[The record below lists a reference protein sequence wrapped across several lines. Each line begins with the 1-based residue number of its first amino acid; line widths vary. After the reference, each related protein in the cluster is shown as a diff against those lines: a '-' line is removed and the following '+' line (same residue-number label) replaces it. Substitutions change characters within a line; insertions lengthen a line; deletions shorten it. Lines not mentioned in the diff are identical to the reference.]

1 MSNENFFKH
10 DDKAYAENLNDAILI
25 ANAFD
30 YEVPVNIPS
39 MYSNHHYPSN
49 NNTYKAGVADIT
61 IISSGSLSV
70 GDEAITNN
78 TNSSQMLRLRIYP
91 NFNNFYAWK
100 KLNWTCTGD
109 VTVNICD
116 TGTSTSL
123 LPSGALTN
131 PDNETLLNGISN
143 LQGLKEYDLLITI
156 PVSGVLNTL
165 SLVFVNNWNS
175 NNRVSASISQ
185 ANVTG
190 LTDDLSSLE
199 SGKANVS
206 HLHTTA
212 QVASQDALG
221 NIGTSAGATQRMI
234 NGAVD
239 EKVGSLSTSITNT
252 YHWNYQNKQTTS
264 HVTYDNDG
272 VVVNAYRRGNTVTVR
287 VNVSIKY
294 INMGSDN
301 APLSLATLP
310 SGYRPP
316 IQLYSLNAIYPYFTM
331 FRYGNVNTDGKI
343 NLNVYGASSV
353 QTVNAWIDLAFTY
366 VTTDDAPSQ

>member
-49 NNTYKAGVADIT
+49 NNTYKAGGADVT
-61 IISSGSLSV
+61 IISSGSLSI

-100 KLNWTCTGD
+100 RLNWTCTGA

-116 TGTSTSL
+116 AGTSTSL

-131 PDNETLLNGISN
+131 PDNETLLNGISS

-156 PVSGVLNTL
+156 PVNGVLNTL

-175 NNRVSASISQ
+175 QNRVSASISQ
-185 ANVTG
+185 DNVTG
-190 LTDDLSSLE
+190 LEDDLNNLNNNLNNMNNAKEDKTNKVTSLDNSDTHYPTAKAVKTQVDALSSRLI
-199 SGKANVS
+199 KVYNF
-206 HLHTTA
+206 
-212 QVASQDALG
+212 QVAIENWGGQTGRVVTIREAPYYEGYSAFCVLTKAFAVTLSEFSVNSVYADLKVWNIRGSENSQ
-221 NIGTSAGATQRMI
+221 T
-234 NGAVD
+234 
-239 EKVGSLSTSITNT
+239 
-252 YHWNYQNKQTTS
+252 
-264 HVTYDNDG
+264 
-272 VVVNAYRRGNTVTVR
+272 
-287 VNVSIKY
+287 IK
-294 INMGSDN
+294 
-301 APLSLATLP
+301 
-310 SGYRPP
+310 
-316 IQLYSLNAIYPYFTM
+316 
-331 FRYGNVNTDGKI
+331 GKI
-343 NLNVYGASSV
+343 IYYPSS
-353 QTVNAWIDLAFTY
+353 WDE
-366 VTTDDAPSQ
+366 

>member
-1 MSNENFFKH
+1 MTNENFFKH

-61 IISSGSLSV
+61 LISSGSLSI

-100 KLNWTCTGD
+100 KLNWTCTGA

-116 TGTSTSL
+116 AGTSTSL

-131 PDNETLLNGISN
+131 PDNETLLNGISS

-156 PVSGVLNTL
+156 PVNGVLNTL

-175 NNRVSASISQ
+175 QNRVSASISQ
-185 ANVTG
+185 GNVTG
-190 LTDDLSSLE
+190 LEDDLSSLE
-199 SGKANVS
+199 SGKADTE
-206 HLHTTA
+206 HTHSSTD
-212 QVASQDALG
+212 VTEASALS
-221 NIGTSAGATQRMI
+221 NIGTSANASQSVV

-239 EKVGSLSTSITNT
+239 EMVGSLSTSITNIGTFEKVAENTT
-252 YHWNYQNKQTTS
+252 YELWVNTTTRCARIIAHRTNITITSGESFNNYSDFTIPSAYYPKRSVYFLIMRGFQFLFYL
-264 HVTYDNDG
+264 YDTG
-272 VVVNAYRRGNTVTVR
+272 KYGIYNT
-287 VNVSIKY
+287 
-294 INMGSDN
+294 GS
-301 APLSLATLP
+301 SV
-310 SGYRPP
+310 SGY
-316 IQLYSLNAIYPYFTM
+316 
-331 FRYGNVNTDGKI
+331 
-343 NLNVYGASSV
+343 NLSF
-353 QTVNAWIDLAFTY
+353 QIDYTF
-366 VTTDDAPSQ
+366 

>member
-61 IISSGSLSV
+61 LISSGSLSI

-100 KLNWTCTGD
+100 RLNWTCTGA

-116 TGTSTSL
+116 AGTSTSL

-131 PDNETLLNGISN
+131 PDNETLLNGISS

-156 PVSGVLNTL
+156 PVNGVLNTL

-175 NNRVSASISQ
+175 QNRVSASISQ
-185 ANVTG
+185 GNVTG
-190 LTDDLSSLE
+190 LVSDLSSLE
-199 SGKANVS
+199 SGKADTE
-206 HLHTTA
+206 HTHSSSDVTE
-212 QVASQDALG
+212 SNALS
-221 NIGTSAGATQRMI
+221 NIGTSANATQSVI

-239 EKVGSLSTSITNT
+239 EMVGSLDTSITNIMGFT
-252 YHWNYQNKQTTS
+252 LVHSGASDKIRVYSN
-264 HVTYDNDG
+264 G
-272 VVVNAYRRGNTVTVR
+272 LVV
-287 VNVSIKY
+287 
-294 INMGSDN
+294 
-301 APLSLATLP
+301 
-310 SGYRPP
+310 
-316 IQLYSLNAIYPYFTM
+316 YFTM
-331 FRYGNVNTDGKI
+331 QGTFSMNANADTNTGTI
-343 NLNVYGASSV
+343 
-353 QTVNAWIDLAFTY
+353 
-366 VTTDDAPSQ
+366 PSQYAPNVPITVATHPSNNNKLVIQETGSLVYHNFTTTTTQLLRVGVVYPLKAKLP